1 MIDGPHDLIKSVLAM
16 NDLAL
21 FVERYQNAHS
31 AIVTAFSN
39 AAMSLDTS
47 DKKVRDN
54 VLAELLK
61 DISAIIIGQPGT
73 KPWPLVDMNPYHIG
87 LAYRHEFLSLVIN
100 DDIGMEHINLFVN
113 KVYFPAL
120 RLTDLQGLLLEE
132 GKNAEW
138 NERVVN
144 AMAGLCHQAACLR
157 TADALDIPKDDE
169 VKQMLDSVNAPN
181 RDYNNTWTE
190 QSNG

>member
-21 FVERYQNAHS
+21 FVDRYQNAHS

-61 DISAIIIGQPGT
+61 DISVVIIGQPGT

-87 LAYRHEFLSLVIN
+87 LAYRQEFLSLVIN
-100 DDIGMEHINLFVN
+100 DDIGMEHINLFIN

-120 RLTDLQGLLLEE
+120 RLADLQDVLMKE

-138 NERVVN
+138 TERTIN

-157 TADALDIPKDDE
+157 TADALDIPKESD
-169 VKQMLDSVNAPN
+169 VKRQFEG
-181 RDYNNTWTE
+181 E
-190 QSNG
+190 QHNG

>member
-1 MIDGPHDLIKSVLAM
+1 MIDLPHDLAKSILAM
-16 NDLAL
+16 NDLAS

-54 VLAELLK
+54 VLAALLK
-61 DISAIIIGQPGT
+61 DISTIIIGEPGQR
-73 KPWPLVDMNPYHIG
+73 PWPLVDMNPYHIG
-87 LAYRHEFLSLVIN
+87 LAYRHEILSLMIN
-100 DDIGMEHINLFVN
+100 DDIGMEDINLFIN

-120 RLTDLQGLLLEE
+120 RLADLQQILLEE
-132 GKNAEW
+132 GKDAKW
-138 NERVVN
+138 DKRVVD

-157 TADALDIPKDDE
+157 TADALDIPKPED
-169 VKQMLDSVNAPN
+169 VKRMFGESVAE
-181 RDYNNTWTE
+181 RDLVNVSTGQNNE
-190 QSNG
+190 

>member
-1 MIDGPHDLIKSVLAM
+1 MIDVPHDLAKSIFAM

-31 AIVTAFSN
+31 TIVTAFSN
-39 AAMSLDTS
+39 AAMALDTS

-61 DISAIIIGQPGT
+61 DVSAVIIGQPGS

-87 LAYRHEFLSLVIN
+87 LAYRQEFLTLVVN
-100 DDIGMEHINLFVN
+100 EDVGLEDINLFIN

-157 TADALDIPKDDE
+157 TADALDVPKESE
-169 VKQMLDSVNAPN
+169 VAQMFNTETPN
-181 RDYNNTWTE
+181 
-190 QSNG
+190 G

>member
-1 MIDGPHDLIKSVLAM
+1 MIDAPHDLVKAIFAM

-31 AIVTAFSN
+31 RIVTAFSN

-87 LAYRHEFLSLVIN
+87 LAYRQEFLSLVIN
-100 DDIGMEHINLFVN
+100 DDIGMEHINLFIN

-120 RLTDLQGLLLEE
+120 RLDDLQDVLMKE
-132 GKNAEW
+132 GKNAVW
-138 NERVVN
+138 TERVVN

-157 TADALDIPKDDE
+157 TADALDIPKSEDVARE
-169 VKQMLDSVNAPN
+169 YA
-181 RDYNNTWTE
+181 NNWVE
-190 QSNG
+190 QKDG